1 MTTARKSGPFTFQS
15 QFLAAMELEHIK
27 IFKIKYVNQRKKDSD
42 QKHI

>member
-1 MTTARKSGPFTFQS
+1 
-15 QFLAAMELEHIK
+15 MELEHIK